1 MPNEAALS
9 ETKLPSVQE
18 HARAIQAKMVQ
29 DGTIKADPKA
39 AMEAAGFPIFS
50 KGTVTLD
57 ENTGEPIVP
66 AVAKPDFGESG
77 VALPEP
83 TETTGGTKEP
93 VEARERNEKG
103 QFVGEKPPEAPT
115 IQEEAGT
122 QAAEKVAEQVA
133 DAFGDFE
140 EFEVED
146 PDLNIKY
153 PVRVPK
159 QYVTSAKRGYPR
171 RADYDRFR
179 QRLGDVEPVLGPLIR
194 DGRIKQVIP
203 LIERALADP
212 QYGDYVWNGYQR
224 AQAGLPLI
232 EQAAAQAAQMGPRA
246 ITQQQLEG
254 QIPGQEAFVDPL
266 VEGAV
271 APLRAQLEQ
280 MNSRFQSMEQQ
291 REAAERAAYQQQQ
304 QRETALREINGAHR
318 DLSAMYPGQFNPD
331 SGVRD
336 PELDKAFGYAQ
347 QAGYIEHYGLRSGI
361 IFGAQKLQEIEAERL
376 AATASPAAAA
386 LNMNEKAVEL
396 ARRQAAQAAQAA
408 GGGAPMQAP
417 APTPRARP
425 SRANQDGTLKPVD
438 LYMREMQTFLAS
450 GA

>member
-1 MPNEAALS
+1 MANEVAQP
-9 ETKLPSVQE
+9 EKRLPSVKD
-18 HARAIQAKMVQ
+18 HAREIQAKMVQ
-29 DGTIKADPKA
+29 EGTIKADSKA
-39 AMEAAGFPIFS
+39 AMEAAGFPVFS
-50 KGTVTLD
+50 KGTVALD
-57 ENTGEPIVP
+57 ENTGEPVAQ
-66 AVAKPDFGESG
+66 AVEQPDFGASG

-83 TETTGGTKEP
+83 TETTGGTNEP
-93 VEARERNEKG
+93 VETRERNEKG
-103 QFVGEKPPEAPT
+103 QFVGQAQEAQPT
-115 IQEEAGT
+115 AQEEAGT
-122 QAAEKVAEQVA
+122 QAAEKVAETVE
-133 DAFGDFE
+133 DAFGEFE

-159 QYVTSAKRGYPR
+159 QYLTSAKRGYPR

-232 EQAAAQAAQMGPRA
+232 EQAAAQAAQMA
-246 ITQQQLEG
+246 QQATP

-271 APLRAQLEQ
+271 APLRAQIEQ
-280 MNSRFQSMEQQ
+280 MNSRFQSIEQQ
-291 REAAERAAYQQQQ
+291 REAAERATYQQQQ

-318 DLSAMYPGQFNPD
+318 DLVAMYPGQFNPD

-417 APTPRARP
+417 APAQRVKP
-425 SRANQDGTLKPVD
+425 SRINPDGSLKPVD
-438 LYMREMQTFLAS
+438 QLMREMGQFLAS
-450 GA
+450 GS